1 MIKPARLIAAVS
13 FACAA
18 GVSTAALAQT
28 TTPTPSAAPAAAAT
42 PAAPSDPCGSILSI
56 VNRPTIGTGVCPVQT
71 GHFDVETGYTNTDT
85 TGPGGNVTGNYPQGL
100 IRIGTADTHLDFEVG
115 TPSFN
120 TSNAGGDRH
129 ERLERFEHRCK
140 IRDRLHVQMGVRRQR
155 RLHRADG

>member
-28 TTPTPSAAPAAAAT
+28 TTPTPSAAPAASAT

-71 GHFDVETGYTNTDT
+71 GHFDVENGYTNTDT

-100 IRIGTADTHLDFEVG
+100 DSHRHGRHASRFRG
-115 TPSFN
+115 R
-120 TSNAGGDRH
+120 NAQLQYVKRRRHRH

-155 RLHRADG
+155 RLHRSDG